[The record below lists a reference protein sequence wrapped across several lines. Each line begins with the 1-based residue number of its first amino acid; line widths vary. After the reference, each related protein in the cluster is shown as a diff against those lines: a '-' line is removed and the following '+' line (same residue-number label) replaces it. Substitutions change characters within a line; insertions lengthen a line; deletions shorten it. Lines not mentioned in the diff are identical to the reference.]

1 LRPGPGGK
9 LRLCAAAALAWL
21 GGASGEGARAETLVL
36 SLSSHRVQITSTYTG
51 SELVVFGVIDN
62 ERRSVTRAEPYDVAV
77 TATGPRASTVVRQK
91 MRLGPIWMNLNQ
103 RKFFDVPTTL
113 AQITSRPIEQISS
126 PDLRRRFGLGLEA
139 LLDPAGYDL
148 IYDPTFRTALVR
160 LQKEAGLYKVS
171 ERGVTFITPSIFR
184 AVVPVPA
191 TAPLGGYEV
200 GVTLFSGG
208 VLLARET
215 THFEVSKVGFE
226 QAVAQAA
233 HQHPVLYGGLTA
245 ALSLA
250 FGWLA
255 TVIFRRD

>member
-1 LRPGPGGK
+1 MRPGPARA
-9 LRLCAAAALAWL
+9 LRLAAAAMASLWA
-21 GGASGEGARAETLVL
+21 GGAARAETLVL

-62 ERRSVTRAEPYDVAV
+62 ERRSVTRAEPYDVVV

-91 MRLGPIWMNLNQ
+91 MKLGPIWMNLNQ
-103 RKFFDVPTTL
+103 RKFFEVPTTL
-113 AQITSRPIEQISS
+113 AQISSRPIELISS

-148 IYDPTFRTALVR
+148 VYDPTFRTALVR
-160 LQKEAGLYKVS
+160 LQKDAGLYKVN

-184 AVVPVPA
+184 AAVPVPA

-208 VLLARET
+208 VLLAREST
-215 THFEVSKVGFE
+215 NFEVTKVGFE

-233 HQHPVLYGGLTA
+233 HQHPLLYGGLTA